1 MKLFFTCICLIFSG
15 VILAQP
21 FRYIQVDGSQRDS
34 VKLLH
39 IKSYRE
45 FTALPND
52 PSKKEMVC
60 IAEFDANG
68 NKIRDWKLNKDTKQQ
83 NQWTHKYDK
92 KNNLLEY
99 TTYYP
104 DSLTKFQ
111 RFIYTYDSS
120 NNELS
125 QVSEYYVDGK
135 FVSKSRIERKYDA
148 KNHCIDLK
156 GFSNDDKMTVH
167 VEYVYNQFGRKIE
180 EINYYDNDTRSRK
193 REITEYET
201 EREHPY
207 GFPTDNNL
215 PYEEP
220 FQNKITHFQDG
231 TKVIEEKND
240 IRTFNKNNMIVKWE
254 QKNYLIHWFEYAY
267 SK

>member
-1 MKLFFTCICLIFSG
+1 
-15 VILAQP
+15 
-21 FRYIQVDGSQRDS
+21 
-34 VKLLH
+34 
-39 IKSYRE
+39 
-45 FTALPND
+45 
-52 PSKKEMVC
+52 
-60 IAEFDANG
+60 
-68 NKIRDWKLNKDTKQQ
+68 
-83 NQWTHKYDK
+83 
-92 KNNLLEY
+92 
-99 TTYYP
+99 
-104 DSLTKFQ
+104 
-111 RFIYTYDSS
+111 
-120 NNELS
+120 
-125 QVSEYYVDGK
+125 
-135 FVSKSRIERKYDA
+135 
-148 KNHCIDLK
+148 
-156 GFSNDDKMTVH
+156 MTVH